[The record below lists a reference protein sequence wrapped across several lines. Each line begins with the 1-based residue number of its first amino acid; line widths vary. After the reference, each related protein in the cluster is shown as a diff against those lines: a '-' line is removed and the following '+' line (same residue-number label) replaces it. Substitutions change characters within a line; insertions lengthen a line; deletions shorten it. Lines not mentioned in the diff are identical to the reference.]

1 MVGGEV
7 WSVSPCS
14 FLPSSTGPTLSSCGL
29 LEWARMICLLSRAS
43 FHRAAGNSSSR
54 HTDKR
59 HPGSGSRMKLSCLN
73 LSLKSQPEL
82 FRCFH
87 SASGRGSTRKVRVEE
102 TGGCLRAEGRGQRV
116 ELLPSRELHKA
127 PLPPLATPGLQYPV
141 GHCVLGA
148 LPRSWHTA
156 LAVSSETHYSCC
168 IELVHIAR
176 GTTHL
181 WVTQGN
187 KDPYLWLTQGTLR
200 IGA

>member
-1 MVGGEV
+1 MGGEV

-14 FLPSSTGPTLSSCGL
+14 FLPSSSGATLSSCGL
-29 LEWARMICLLSRAS
+29 LEWARTICLLSRAS

-127 PLPPLATPGLQYPV
+127 PRPRPWLLQVYN
-141 GHCVLGA
+141 
-148 LPRSWHTA
+148 
-156 LAVSSETHYSCC
+156 
-168 IELVHIAR
+168 I
-176 GTTHL
+176 L
-181 WVTQGN
+181 WVTVSWEPFHGPGTQS
-187 KDPYLWLTQGTLR
+187 WLSLLKL
-200 IGA
+200 IIHVA